1 MRLWGRVFG
10 GFLCVFA
17 AVFAAVAIFVPH
29 DRGASLGAAALC
41 ALAAAVVVPWI
52 VRTFESFTGD
62 PRVLA
67 EGRPGW
73 ARVVRATPTA
83 WRYNRRDPIVRFEL
97 EVELPEARYPV
108 SIRHL
113 VPRER
118 MAEAR
123 VGNRL
128 PIRADPDDRQR
139 VFIDWSQPPQT

>member
-10 GFLCVFA
+10 GFLLLFA

-29 DRGASLGAAALC
+29 DRGASLGAAAVC
-41 ALAAAVVVPWI
+41 ALAAVVLVPWI

-62 PRVLA
+62 SRVLA

-73 ARVVRATPTA
+73 ATVVRATPTA
-83 WRYNRRDPIVRFEL
+83 WRYNRRDPIVRLEL

-108 SIRHL
+108 TLRHR
-113 VPRER
+113 VPLER
-118 MAEAR
+118 RTEAR
-123 VGNRL
+123 AGARL

-139 VFIDWSQPPQT
+139 VFIDWSQPPQI